1 MKSKRSC
8 LALVGVLALAVSL
21 TMGLTVSG
29 AAAAKKKKKAG
40 GTVNITKAVNQQVP
54 DATATTNGVL
64 VSTIQVG
71 GKKFKGTK
79 VRDVNVTLQAT
90 GSAGDAAEH
99 LTARLTAPNGAT
111 TWLFANSVL
120 GQSFGPLTFDDES
133 VNTIVTDANDPTD
146 STLLPPPY
154 AGTVQPHCFS
164 AQGGCTLSAMD
175 NGPVSGTW
183 TLRVVDNDATP
194 PLTSILNSW
203 RLTAVAGKAFQTK

>member
-1 MKSKRSC
+1 MKSKRSR
-8 LALVGVLALAVSL
+8 LALVGVLALAVSV
-21 TMGLTVSG
+21 TVGLTVSG
-29 AAAAKKKKKAG
+29 TAAAKKKKKKAG
-40 GTVNITKAVNQQVP
+40 GTVDITKAVNQQVP

-64 VSTIQVG
+64 VSTIDVG

-90 GSAGDAAEH
+90 GSAGDAAEQ
-99 LTARLTAPNGAT
+99 LTGRLTAPNGAT
-111 TWLFANSVL
+111 TWLFANQL
-120 GQSFGPLTFDDES
+120 AGQSFGPLTIDDES
-133 VNTIVTDANDPTD
+133 VNTISFDPSRD
-146 STLLPPPY
+146 STLLASPY
-154 AGTVQPHCFS
+154 AGTAQPHCFS

-183 TLRVVDNDATP
+183 TLRVVDNDSTP